1 MSDEKSRIESK
12 LDIQAY
18 LQDLNYAL
26 DHGAEVRFQI
36 DRIVDNNRDEQ
47 YTNKYTISDL
57 FPNDNPVDVLKKE
70 LRNLSIDD
78 YIRTVKDTRFK
89 NRSEMREFGKMYSGR
104 DVYIKIRVELLTN
117 NGNHTVFIMSFHYAE
132 TPFTESIFP
141 YRL

>member
-47 YTNKYTISDL
+47 YTNK
-57 FPNDNPVDVLKKE
+57 
-70 LRNLSIDD
+70 
-78 YIRTVKDTRFK
+78 
-89 NRSEMREFGKMYSGR
+89 
-104 DVYIKIRVELLTN
+104 
-117 NGNHTVFIMSFHYAE
+117 
-132 TPFTESIFP
+132 
-141 YRL
+141 

>member
-70 LRNLSIDD
+70 LRNLSIL
-78 YIRTVKDTRFK
+78 IIL
-89 NRSEMREFGKMYSGR
+89 GQ
-104 DVYIKIRVELLTN
+104 
-117 NGNHTVFIMSFHYAE
+117 
-132 TPFTESIFP
+132 
-141 YRL
+141 